1 MVVVRS
7 SVPAV
12 RCDVCITP
20 SSLGH
25 ISWPLSASVNGSVP
39 LSRLREAWAITTL
52 PLVEVKTGT
61 NVTFTGAP
69 SSGPQGIHTLYDAP
83 RSVGLK
89 WSEN

>member
-1 MVVVRS
+1 M
-7 SVPAV
+7 
-12 RCDVCITP
+12 
-20 SSLGH
+20 
-25 ISWPLSASVNGSVP
+25 
-39 LSRLREAWAITTL
+39 TTL